1 MFSTNRD
8 LVRQAVA
15 LLPPMPSSIEV
26 FSADGG
32 AFSLTLAEQ
41 DGDLVYAYGPR
52 ALVREGL
59 ELEHQVR
66 NDEGDGHDI
75 DFVIVRTFF
84 QSGEDLL
91 LHLNVTGIEDHYASR
106 SAPRAALSA
115 PATLR
120 VVHSAN
126 VDRDTVAEI
135 RVADASR
142 NGIAFLTD
150 RLFRP
155 GDVLEIHAPLPDR
168 MVKLGARVLT
178 TIPSIYGR
186 NRVGCEITTI
196 LEADRHELGL
206 LATLA
211 RQQGTEDDRRPDLRE
226 TLQRARQRQTLAA
239 RRTPRY
245 QA

>member
-26 FSADGG
+26 FSGEGGAFSLDGG
-32 AFSLTLAEQ
+32 PFSLTLAEQ

-75 DFVIVRTFF
+75 GFVIVRTFF
-84 QSGEDLL
+84 QSGEGLL
-91 LHLNVTGIEDHYASR
+91 LHLNVTGIDDHYASR

-126 VDRDTVAEI
+126 VERDTVAEI
-135 RVADASR
+135 
-142 NGIAFLTD
+142 
-150 RLFRP
+150 
-155 GDVLEIHAPLPDR
+155 
-168 MVKLGARVLT
+168 
-178 TIPSIYGR
+178 
-186 NRVGCEITTI
+186 
-196 LEADRHELGL
+196 
-206 LATLA
+206 
-211 RQQGTEDDRRPDLRE
+211 
-226 TLQRARQRQTLAA
+226 
-239 RRTPRY
+239 
-245 QA
+245 